1 MPAPSTAVPFAPL
14 AEAKLDLLAR
24 LVDGLDTPALNWLS
38 GYAAGLAVPSAA
50 GVPRALVLRES
61 VPQQRLSII
70 YGSQTGNAKRLA
82 TQLARDAERTGLV
95 VRLLRAD
102 AYPLREL
109 KSERLLVV
117 VISTQGDGDP
127 PDDARG
133 LIDFIVSKRAP
144 MLNELKYAVLGL
156 GDSSYPRF
164 CAVGQSLDARLA
176 ELSATRL
183 IARADADLDI
193 ESVATP
199 WLERA
204 LAAAREALKANAP
217 ALATVTPLRPYAP
230 PAAGTREKP
239 YAAEVLLNQRITAR
253 ASSKDIRHLELAL
266 EGSGLA
272 YEPGDALGVWPRNPP
287 ALVEAILDTLRL
299 DGERTVSHNGETL
312 PLATWLTEKREL
324 TRLPRPFVA
333 QHAAQARSAGLN
345 RLLAPDRAAAL
356 AELLT
361 SHQPID
367 LLRAYPAEWN
377 AEELVAA
384 LRPLV
389 PRLYSIASSQKVVG
403 AEAHLTVAHVAYSA
417 FGTPHWGAASHHLAA
432 LDDGGRAKI
441 YIEPN
446 ERFRLPADGSRD
458 IIMIGP
464 GTGVAPF
471 RGFLQDRAAT
481 GAGGRNWLLFGNPH
495 FASDFLYQLEW
506 QEALGNGTLHRL
518 DLSFSRDQ
526 VEKVYVQQRL
536 LAAGRE
542 IFHWIEN
549 GAQVYV
555 CGDAS
560 RMAKD
565 VHAALR
571 HVIVSHGGKSAE
583 DAEDYLNRLL
593 TDGRYARDTY

>member
-1 MPAPSTAVPFAPL
+1 MAAASTALPFAPL

-24 LVDGLDTPALNWLS
+24 LVDGLDASALNWLS
-38 GYAAGLAVPSAA
+38 GYAAGLCAQAPA
-50 GVPRALVLRES
+50 GAPRALVQRES
-61 VPQQRLSII
+61 VPQQRLSIV

-82 TQLARDAERTGLV
+82 TQLARDAERAGLA

-102 AYPLREL
+102 AYPQREL
-109 KSERLLVV
+109 KSERLLIVV
-117 VISTQGDGDP
+117 VSTQGDGDP

-133 LIDFIVSKRAP
+133 LVEFICGKRAP
-144 MLNELKYAVLGL
+144 TLNELKYAVLGL
-156 GDSSYPRF
+156 GDSSYPKF
-164 CAVGQSLDARLA
+164 CAVGQILDSRLA

-183 IARADADLDI
+183 IARADADLDV

-204 LAAAREALKANAP
+204 LAAVREVLKANVP
-217 ALATVTPLRPYAP
+217 ALATVTPLRPYA
-230 PAAGTREKP
+230 ASASGTREKP
-239 YAAEVLLNQRITAR
+239 CVAEVLLNQRISAR
-253 ASSKDIRHLELAL
+253 ISSKDIRHLEFAL

-287 ALVEAILDTLRL
+287 ALVAALLDTLNL
-299 DGERTVSHNGETL
+299 DGERAVSHNGETY
-312 PLATWLTEKREL
+312 PLATWLAEKREL

-333 QHAAQARSAGLN
+333 QHAAQARSAELN
-345 RLLAPDRAAAL
+345 RLLAPDNAAAL
-356 AELLT
+356 AQLLT

-367 LLRAYPAEWN
+367 LLRAYPAEWG

-403 AEAHLTVAHVAYSA
+403 AEAHLTVAHIAYDA

-432 LDDGGRAKI
+432 IEEGGRVPIFVEA
-441 YIEPN
+441 N

-458 IIMIGP
+458 VIMIGP

-471 RGFLQDRAAT
+471 RGFLQERAAT

-495 FASDFLYQLEW
+495 FSSDFLYQLEW
-506 QEALGNGTLHRL
+506 QEALRNGTLHRL
-518 DLSFSRDQ
+518 DLAFSRDQ
-526 VEKVYVQQRL
+526 AEKVYVQQRL

-542 IFHWIEN
+542 ILAWIDG
-549 GAQVYV
+549 GAHVYV
-555 CGDAS
+555 CGDAA

-571 HVIVSHGGKSAE
+571 EVLASHGGKSPE
-583 DAEDYLNRLL
+583 DAEEYLNRLL
-593 TDGRYARDTY
+593 ADGRYARDTY